1 AFDVSVL
8 PLFRLEFPWSVGCL
22 ARLLWSHVGVA
33 GGLGRGER
41 LLLRVGRRGRNRNR
55 WSCGRAR
62 LCRLR
67 VRLGRA
73 GGNGRRDL
81 FADRLTVVVSD
92 HHDDEFGLL
101 GRNDLARHLRPFAI
115 AALIV
120 VDETGIGAMFS
131 HDADFG
137 LLGKS
142 IFEPVGK
149 PVSVRIAHHH
159 DLDRGILAR
168 RGWRRVGVIR
178 GLVLLDFSGPSPA
191 LFPLVGGGPLPLAI
205 IPVVPLAI
213 TPKAAIRIITPLW
226 LPPT

>member
-1 AFDVSVL
+1 MKNSAS
-8 PLFRLEFPWSVGCL
+8 
-22 ARLLWSHVGVA
+22 A
-33 GGLGRGER
+33 
-41 LLLRVGRRGRNRNR
+41 
-55 WSCGRAR
+55 SCGRWPRATRTPQPQLVVQSRRAR
-62 LCRLR
+62 ARDCACSRSCRLR

-120 VDETGIGAMFS
+120 VDETGIGAMFA

-178 GLVLLDFSGPSPA
+178 GLVLLDFSGPFPV
-191 LFPLVGGGPLPLAI
+191 LFPLVVGGGPFPWLI
-205 IPVVPLAI
+205 TPVVPSAI
-213 TPKAAIRIITPLW
+213 TPKAAIGIVRPLW
-226 LPPT
+226 LLLTPAP